1 MNTQV
6 VAVGNQKGG
15 VGKTTTVINLA
26 ACLGEAGQSVLVVD
40 LDPQCNATSGLGL
53 EPAEGASVYH
63 ALLGEGDVNRL
74 VRESPV
80 PNVHVLPAELDLA
93 GAEVDV
99 ARMDNYLHCFSRA
112 LAPLTTAGRYRF
124 ILVDC
129 PPSLGILTMN
139 ALAAADSLLIP
150 MQCEYYALE
159 GLSVISRLV
168 DQLREGQANPRLR
181 IEGILMTMYD
191 GRTNLSSDVIREVGS
206 HFRDKVYAT
215 VIPRNVRL
223 SEAPSF
229 GRPITSYAPQS
240 SGAEAYR
247 RFAKEFLARN
257 SGRQPAPVPA
267 PAETD
272 AADVEI
278 QIQRLK
284 EKSQRIRMFT
294 IRVRDGS

>member
-1 MNTQV
+1 MKTRV

-26 ACLGEAGQSVLVVD
+26 ACLGEAGKSVLVVD

-53 EPAEGASVYH
+53 SPSEGASVYH
-63 ALLGEGDVNRL
+63 ALLGDGHAGSLTQTSAID
-74 VRESPV
+74 
-80 PNVHVLPAELDLA
+80 NVDVLPAELDLA

-99 ARMDNYLHCFSRA
+99 ARMDGYLHCFSRA
-112 LAPLTTAGRYRF
+112 IAPVSAANRYDF
-124 ILVDC
+124 ILIDC

-139 ALAAADSLLIP
+139 ALAAADSLLVP

-168 DQLREGQANPRLR
+168 QQLREGQANPRLE

-191 GRTNLSSDVIREVGS
+191 GRTNLSTDVIREVGR
-206 HFRDKVYAT
+206 HFPDKVYST

-229 GRPITSYAPQS
+229 GRPITAYAPHS

-247 RFAKEFLARN
+247 RFANEFLAR
-257 SGRQPAPVPA
+257 SQQKRMEPPAAAPVST
-267 PAETD
+267 ESGS
-272 AADVEI
+272 DVEI

-294 IRVRDGS
+294 IRVRE